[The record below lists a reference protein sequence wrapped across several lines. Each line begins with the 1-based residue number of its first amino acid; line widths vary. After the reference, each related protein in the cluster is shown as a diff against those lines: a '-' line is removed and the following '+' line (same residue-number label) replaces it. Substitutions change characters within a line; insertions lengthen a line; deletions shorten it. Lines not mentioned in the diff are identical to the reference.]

1 MLKRILLFDVNRI
14 LFFDINRVLRW
25 DISRAVIPAV
35 LFKAVLGFV
44 AAGFVLAV
52 VVPMATQNGWR
63 IDGWVPPA
71 VILGCVLAA
80 VASDLR
86 QAVGSRRRRA

>member
-35 LFKAVLGFV
+35 VLKAVLGFV

-52 VVPMATQNGWR
+52 AVPMTTQNGWR
-63 IDGWVPPA
+63 FDDRVPPA
-71 VILGCVLAA
+71 VILGCVLGAI
-80 VASDLR
+80 ASDLR
-86 QAVGSRRRRA
+86 EALRARRRRA